1 MSKDLSDSRRIVRRL
16 VALLCLAFFA
26 GVRASAAPITVTDD
40 LGRQITLKQK
50 PQRIISLAPSVTEI
64 LFAVG
69 AGAHV
74 VADTPYCD
82 YPAAAQKLPHV
93 GGPMD
98 PNAERII
105 AAHPDLIVV
114 ASQTLPVGE
123 ADRLSRLWRCP
134 VFVTAASSY
143 AATMKNVRVLG
154 ALAGEPAATR
164 KCLKSMTG
172 ALAYVR
178 KNIHGHAH
186 PRAFVVVW
194 QVPLMTATG
203 SSFIGDLVKLAG
215 GVNVAEKT
223 PGAYP
228 RYSAEWLVRDDPD
241 VVLVGTDSAASGKL
255 PDVSSPTDPRLREYL
270 NHAKPSPIHAAWR
283 NTVRAVR
290 AGRVRGIPGDWTG
303 RPGPRLALGL
313 VTMAISLHPDFGTAK
328 ATNPGLSR

>member
-1 MSKDLSDSRRIVRRL
+1 MPKTYRRSPWRL
-16 VALLCLAFFA
+16 LALTCLLCVPGAR
-26 GVRASAAPITVTDD
+26 VHAAAITVVDD
-40 LGRQITLKQK
+40 LGRRITLPQR
-50 PQRIISLAPSVTEI
+50 PQRIVSLAPSVTEI

-69 AGAHV
+69 GGARV
-74 VADTPYCD
+74 VADTSYCD
-82 YPAAAQKLPHV
+82 YPSAAQKLPHV

-98 PNAERII
+98 PSAERII
-105 AAHPDLIVV
+105 AAHPDLIVI
-114 ASQTLPVGE
+114 ASQTLPRAE
-123 ADRLSRLWRCP
+123 ADRLSGRWRCP
-134 VFVTAASSY
+134 VFVTAAASY
-143 AATMKNVRVLG
+143 AGTMKNVRVLG

-164 KCLKSMTG
+164 KCLDSMNG
-172 ALAYVR
+172 ALTYVR
-178 KNIHGHAH
+178 KNIVGRPR

-228 RYSAEWLVRDDPD
+228 RYSAEWLVRDDPE

-255 PDVSSPTDPRLREYL
+255 PDISSPADARLREYL
-270 NHAKPSPIHAAWR
+270 SRAKPSPIHAAWR
-283 NTVRAVR
+283 NTVLAVR

-313 VTMAISLHPDFGTAK
+313 VAMAMALHLDFGTAQT
-328 ATNPGLSR
+328 AGRPPSR